1 MRLLGW
7 FSFFCLFFAPLIAQP
22 KRSKYFIAIKKNEGS
37 PLTTLEDHTTFC
49 APPNRFYA
57 DPILFKYQ
65 GVNYIFFEDFD
76 YKKGVI
82 SYITVDPDLKLSQP
96 HKVLE
101 LPIHLS
107 FPHVFY
113 DGGEIYM
120 TPETYDHRSV
130 SLFKATAFPTQW
142 KLERVLI
149 QGGDFADPILF
160 KYNGYYWLFA
170 AVREDRLRIYYARDL
185 SGPFEPHP
193 INQHDIRGR
202 NAGPVYEVGNH
213 LIRPTMDC
221 RKGYG
226 RSMILKEIVALD
238 PSHFEEREI
247 AYIEPNWAPAL
258 DGTHTYCQNEDLI
271 VYDGRRTIFPHE
283 DRQYSSE
290 ELSFVEGKLTGQ
302 LGNQMFVIAA
312 TVSLALDHNATPVF
326 PGYLSDKSNNIP
338 FYFERLFYHLNT
350 VKPPT
355 SSAYHEPFY
364 HYNPIPYTK
373 NIALHGYFQ
382 SEKYFKRHK
391 KKILE
396 LFAPNPEIKKYLRAK
411 YQDLLAHPN
420 TVALHLRSYRDHDPE
435 QKVFIQY
442 GKSYC
447 EKAMA
452 LFPEDALFVVFSNTM
467 DACKQELASI
477 QRPMLFIEEPCDYL
491 DLYLMSM
498 CKHNII
504 CNSSFSW
511 WAAYLNPN
519 PEKVVVTPPCWYT
532 PSSGL
537 DDKDVV
543 PPEWL
548 RLKL

>member
-1 MRLLGW
+1 MRLLLIL
-7 FSFFCLFFAPLIAQP
+7 CLFFAPLIAES
-22 KRSKYFIAIKKNEGS
+22 KRSKYFIAIKKNEGV
-37 PLTTLEDHTTFC
+37 PLNTLEDHIAFC
-49 APPNRFYA
+49 APENRYYA
-57 DPILFKYQ
+57 DPMLFKHQ

-82 SYITVDPDLKLSQP
+82 SYVTVGRDLKLSKP

-107 FPHVFY
+107 FPHVFCE
-113 DGGEIYM
+113 GNEVYM

-130 SLFKATAFPTQW
+130 SLFKATAFPEQW
-142 KLERVLI
+142 ELQRVLV
-149 QGGDFADPILF
+149 QGEDFADPILF
-160 KYNGYYWLFA
+160 KHNGYYWLFV
-170 AVREDRLRIYYARDL
+170 AVKQDLLRIYYARDL
-185 SGPFEPHP
+185 NGKFEPHP
-193 INQHDIRGR
+193 INQQNIRGR
-202 NAGPVYEVGNH
+202 NAGPVYYANND

-226 RSMILKEIVALD
+226 KSMILKKIVVLD
-238 PSHFEEREI
+238 PSHFEEQEI

-258 DGTHTYCQNEDLI
+258 DGTHTYCQNEDLV

-283 DRQYSSE
+283 DSKYSE
-290 ELSFVEGKLTGQ
+290 KTSFVEGKLTGQ
-302 LGNQMFVIAA
+302 LGNQMFVIA
-312 TVSLALDHNATPVF
+312 TTLSLALDHGATAVF
-326 PGYLSDKSNNIP
+326 PDYLSDKSNNIP
-338 FYFERLFYHLNT
+338 FYFEKIFYHLNT
-350 VKPPT
+350 STPVI
-355 SSAYHEPFY
+355 SSNYHEPFY
-364 HYNPIPYTK
+364 HYTPIPYTH

-382 SEKYFKRHK
+382 SEKYFKHHK
-391 KKILE
+391 REVLE
-396 LFAPNPEIKKYLRAK
+396 LFAPRPEIQQYLTTKYK
-411 YQDLLAHPN
+411 DLLVHPN
-420 TVALHLRSYRDHDPE
+420 TVAVHLRSYFDHDPQ

-452 LFPEDALFVVFSNTM
+452 LFPDDALFVVFSNKM
-467 DACKQELASI
+467 DACKKELASI
-477 QRPMLFIEEPCDYL
+477 HRPMLFIEGEADYL

-519 PEKVVVTPPCWYT
+519 REKVVVTPPRWYT

-548 RLKL
+548 RLQL